1 MNSRGDDRTR
11 LFAARFSIQ
20 VLERDRR
27 GKFKFVS
34 RPGESGGGNG
44 AIRNCEKEKLT
55 LLSEEHGEDE
65 EQRKIHRRSLV
76 DDRGSG
82 TSTFAYPG

>member
-11 LFAARFSIQ
+11 LFAARFSIE
-20 VLERDRR
+20 VLDRRR

-34 RPGESGGGNG
+34 RPGESGGNG